1 VPFINDGEPVPVVE
15 ISTGLSLSVIL
26 GVLVVT
32 IAASLLS
39 PAGRAQNAIANA
51 RRHAASY
58 LDSEYTADPA
68 ERERIFQLLL
78 TERDQIVALGPKY
91 RQKVRDEPAL
101 MALLDRAR
109 DSHDAAVTRGE
120 AAPTGGAEDTGPR
133 RVTQRA
139 QLSLWPRGYLVDARR
154 ALAVHWGTLRPPLAA
169 DLPSGGSGDPGI
181 PSSRS

>member
-1 VPFINDGEPVPVVE
+1 VVE

-32 IAASLLS
+32 VAASLLS

-58 LDSEYTADPA
+58 LDSEYTSDPA
-68 ERERIFQLLL
+68 ERERIFRMLL
-78 TERDQIVALGPKY
+78 TERDQIVDLGPKY

-101 MALLDRAR
+101 MALLQRAR

-120 AAPTGGAEDTGPR
+120 AAPIGAPKILD
-133 RVTQRA
+133 RA
-139 QLSLWPRGYLVDARR
+139 E
-154 ALAVHWGTLRPPLAA
+154 
-169 DLPSGGSGDPGI
+169 
-181 PSSRS
+181 